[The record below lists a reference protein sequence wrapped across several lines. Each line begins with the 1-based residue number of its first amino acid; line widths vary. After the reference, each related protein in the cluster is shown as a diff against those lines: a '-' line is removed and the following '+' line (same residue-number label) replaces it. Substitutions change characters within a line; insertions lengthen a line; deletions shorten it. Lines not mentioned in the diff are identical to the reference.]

1 MCGGSGAQLSGTR
14 SEGAMR
20 RTVEESFLK
29 LDKRYP
35 DRSML
40 SIRKRMCIAYL
51 EWKVRRYKPFK
62 MVWVYLAVEFRKSEG
77 RVGSLKRTKLEKLAR
92 KHFALM
98 RHQLGCAPSHE
109 AAREFAQGQY
119 ERGEGIHSPEQR
131 ALHSEMMKK
140 HWKKWIAEGREPRA
154 VDWVIT
160 KKDGTEFRI
169 RNMQRWCR
177 ENGVHARNLHST
189 AVKPDKWCTGYRCR
203 KFDPLLDADIPW
215 ESELE

>member
-1 MCGGSGAQLSGTR
+1 
-14 SEGAMR
+14 MR
-20 RTVEESFLK
+20 RPVEESFLK
-29 LDKRYP
+29 LEKRYP
-35 DRSML
+35 DRSVL

-51 EWKVRRYKPFK
+51 EWKVRRYKSYK
-62 MVWVYLAVEFRKSEG
+62 MAWVYLAVEFRKSEG

-92 KHFALM
+92 KHFGLM
-98 RHQLGCAPSHE
+98 RHQIGCAPSHE
-109 AAREFAQGQY
+109 AAREFAKGQY

-131 ALHSEMMKK
+131 AMHSEVMKK
-140 HWKKWIAEGREPRA
+140 HQERWTAEGWSPRA

-169 RNMQRWCR
+169 RNMNKWCR
-177 ENGVHARNLHST
+177 ENGVHVRNLHAT
-189 AVKPDKWCTGYRCR
+189 ASGRQLWCTGYRCR

>member
-35 DRSML
+35 DRSAL

-140 HWKKWIAEGREPRA
+140 HWKKWIAEGRDPRA